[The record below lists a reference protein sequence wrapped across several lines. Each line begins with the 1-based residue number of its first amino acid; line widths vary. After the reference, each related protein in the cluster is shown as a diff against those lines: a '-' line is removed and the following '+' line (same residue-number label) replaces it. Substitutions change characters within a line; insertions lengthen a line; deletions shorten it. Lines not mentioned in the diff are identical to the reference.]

1 MLLNFR
7 NYFYFSNISRFSFTN
22 EIFLYKNSFIIF
34 IVMQF
39 LYFNRML
46 KYKLFWEQTVLIHH
60 FEIKIRE
67 YMIDYI
73 PWLYNVIK
81 SFKGTLMQIW
91 KSPYMFVLI

>member
-1 MLLNFR
+1 
-7 NYFYFSNISRFSFTN
+7 
-22 EIFLYKNSFIIF
+22 
-34 IVMQF
+34 MQF
-39 LYFNRML
+39 LYFNRLL
-46 KYKLFWEQTVLIHH
+46 KYKLFWEQIVLIHH

>member
-1 MLLNFR
+1 
-7 NYFYFSNISRFSFTN
+7 
-22 EIFLYKNSFIIF
+22 
-34 IVMQF
+34 MQF
-39 LYFNRML
+39 LYFNRL
-46 KYKLFWEQTVLIHH
+46 LEYKLFWEQIVLIHR

-81 SFKGTLMQIW
+81 SFKGTLVQIW